1 MSILDNIVQTKLSE
15 VARLDIDTPSEESL
29 KSKLTQRGV
38 RSFLDALRSPRRG
51 DLALIAEIKK
61 ASPSK
66 GIICPDFDPVKIAQA
81 YQEAG
86 ATCLSVLTDVD
97 YFQGSLEYLKL
108 VRQAVDLPLL
118 RKDFIIDARQIEE
131 AIDFGADAILLIAAI
146 LDDQQLQSL
155 HTLATS
161 AGLTALVEVHDEEE
175 LRRVMDVGCVLVG
188 VNNRNLKDFSVD
200 LETTNRMAKLWHE
213 SGRPSGSLLVAE
225 SGIHSHADVQEVQ
238 KGGASAI
245 LVGESLMRDTS
256 NIQSKVIELLG

>member
-1 MSILDNIVQTKLSE
+1 MSILDKIVQTKLAE
-15 VARLDIDTPSEESL
+15 VAQLEIETPSVESL
-29 KSKLTQRGV
+29 KSKLNQRGV
-38 RSFLDALRSPRRG
+38 RSFLDALRTPRRG
-51 DLALIAEIKK
+51 DVALIAEIKK

-66 GIICPDFDPVKIAQA
+66 GIICPDFDPVKIAKA

-86 ATCLSVLTDVD
+86 ATCLSVLTDME

-131 AIDFGADAILLIAAI
+131 AMEFGADAILLIAAI
-146 LDDQQLQSL
+146 LNDQQLKSL

-200 LETTNRMAKLWHE
+200 LGTTNRMAKLWRE
-213 SGRPSGSLLVAE
+213 SGKPSGGLLVAE

-256 NIQSKVIELLG
+256 NIQAKVIELLG